1 MRSHWQCPHERSAW
15 NPSSA
20 AAHCGAFPRSG
31 RMKMRCSA
39 MPLLLCTFLLG
50 SAGYPFKPAVDVDVT
65 PRTTILCSGLL
76 GAQRF
81 SSSALN
87 YSTLLLEDKTGIL
100 YVGARGTLFALNT
113 SNIADGSTR
122 TIHWEAPADKKKD
135 CHAKGRNNKT
145 ECFNHIRFLQRF
157 NETHLYTCG
166 THAFHP
172 LCAYIDTEQFRLSS
186 GFEEGSEKCPYDPAK
201 GYTGLLVDGEMY
213 TATQY
218 EFRSVPD
225 IRRNIPQPMLKTE
238 ETPTRWLDEANFV
251 GSAMLRE
258 SVDSS
263 IGDDDKVYFFF
274 TEKSDEESSYF
285 SQSKVARVA
294 RVCRGDW
301 GGLWTLQKKWT
312 SFLKARLVC
321 SIPDYDF
328 HFNILRSVFVQE
340 AGAGGWQDSL
350 FYGVFGS
357 QWKNVKASAICK
369 FSIKDIQEAF
379 NGAYMEKQESSP
391 EWNRY
396 SGVVPEPRPGS
407 CITDTFRAKSFN
419 ISRDLPDNV
428 LEFVRRHPLMFQQVR
443 PQEERPLLFKRGVDY
458 TRIAVDRVTALDGRT
473 YDVLF
478 IGTDDGWLHKA
489 LEIGSKVHIIE
500 EMQLFEEPQPIENLV
515 ISQQQRSVFVG
526 SQSGVLQLPL
536 SACHRYT
543 SCFDCIFTRDPYCS
557 WDGTGCSET
566 TLHTDRSNLT
576 QDIHNGNSGCLNTS
590 GEAPLLHQKRTV
602 LRGGDV
608 LLQCELSSNLAVPAW
623 TLNGSELA
631 GYGPAG
637 YRVGTDGLLIVE
649 SRPEQSGNY
658 SCYSV
663 ENGVRVW
670 VRTYAVSVRTELLPQ
685 PWKPPTPA
693 TPPAPTSQPSLP
705 SELPPLAPAP
715 PRSEYQTFRSMEGL
729 YITLITVL
737 AGVCFVLT
745 VVLLFLAFCVQNRRG
760 RYSLQGS
767 GRIKRGDGSLLELQ
781 TISSNCAG
789 KPEGESPEGL
799 LQIVPGE
806 AQVSPNKDPPPP
818 PPPPPPLPSS
828 EFTNGISATL
838 PSVLRKMNGNSYVL
852 LRQSESE
859 STSPL
864 YHSFTEE
871 LNKIL
876 EKRKQTPLGEK
887 PDESSV

>member
-1 MRSHWQCPHERSAW
+1 MPAVTQSNQTRKMRSGWQCPHKRSAW

-31 RMKMRCSA
+31 RMKRICSA
-39 MPLLLCTFLLG
+39 VPLLLCAFLLG
-50 SAGYPFKPAVDVDVT
+50 STGYPFKPAVDVDVT
-65 PRTTILCSGLL
+65 PRTTILCS
-76 GAQRF
+76 
-81 SSSALN
+81 
-87 YSTLLLEDKTGIL
+87 
-100 YVGARGTLFALNT
+100 
-113 SNIADGSTR
+113 
-122 TIHWEAPADKKKD
+122 
-135 CHAKGRNNKT
+135 
-145 ECFNHIRFLQRF
+145 
-157 NETHLYTCG
+157 
-166 THAFHP
+166 
-172 LCAYIDTEQFRLSS
+172 
-186 GFEEGSEKCPYDPAK
+186 
-201 GYTGLLVDGEMY
+201 DGEMY

-225 IRRNIPQPMLKTE
+225 IRRNVPQPMLKTE
-238 ETPTRWLDEANFV
+238 ETPTRWLNEANFV
-251 GSAMLRE
+251 GSAVLRE

-263 IGDDDKVYFFF
+263 IGDDDKIYFFF
-274 TEKSDEESSYF
+274 TEKSYEESSSF
-285 SQSKVARVA
+285 SQSRVARVA

-301 GGLWTLQKKWT
+301 GGKWTLQKKWT

-328 HFNILRSVFVQE
+328 HFNILRSVFVRE

-357 QWKNVKASAICK
+357 QWKNVKASAVCK

-379 NGAYMEKQESSP
+379 SGAYMEKQESSP
-391 EWNRY
+391 EWSRY

-407 CITDTFRAKSFN
+407 CITDAFRAKSFN
-419 ISRDLPDNV
+419 MSRDLPDNV

-478 IGTDDGWLHKA
+478 IGTGMGRS
-489 LEIGSKVHIIE
+489 LEIINMCFSA
-500 EMQLFEEPQPIENLV
+500 P
-515 ISQQQRSVFVG
+515 QRSVFVG

-557 WDGTGCSET
+557 WNGTGCCET
-566 TLHTDRSNLT
+566 TLHTDRSTLT
-576 QDIHNGNSGCLNTS
+576 QDIHNGNSGCLNAS
-590 GEAPLLHQKRTV
+590 GEAPLLPRKRTV

-631 GYGPAG
+631 SYARGG
-637 YRVGTDGLLIVE
+637 YRIGTDGLLIVE

-663 ENGVRVW
+663 ENGVRVL
-670 VRTYAVSVRTELLPQ
+670 VGTYAVSVRAELLPQ

-693 TPPAPTSQPSLP
+693 TPPAPTSQPS
-705 SELPPLAPAP
+705 ELPPALAPAP

-745 VVLLFLAFCVQNRRG
+745 VVLLYLAFCVQNRQG

-781 TISSNCAG
+781 TISSNCTG
-789 KPEGESPEGL
+789 KPEGELPDGL

-828 EFTNGISATL
+828 ELTNGISATL